1 MTSDRGLLNTFL
13 HESAHHLDVWLVS
26 WSDTPHTRGFYWR
39 VDALY
44 PCPGRARRQ
53 AQAVGLDPDRH
64 APAHRLITTTTGR

>member
-44 PCPGRARRQ
+44 PAL
-53 AQAVGLDPDRH
+53 A
-64 APAHRLITTTTGR
+64 APAEKRKPLVWIRTGTRWRIDWSKLC